1 MKTLCVLQHVESEYL
16 GLLEDQLE
24 GRNIGFGYCRP
35 FTPGGRVPSETGS
48 YDGLI
53 VLGAG
58 PLGIVSGNLIPS
70 LGAELRLVASFLDSG
85 LPVVGIGIGAAILA
99 TAGGGGAHEA
109 PLRFEVTRAQRTTP
123 DALCGHLPETWPA
136 AIFMRDRPALPGDA
150 QVLAVDEAGVPLVF
164 KVGTTGIGFLGH
176 PGIKPAMVED
186 LIMEFGEAPDD
197 AAESLEAL
205 RGTYRDIEAALIQIM
220 VGLVEMTHWMS
231 ASR

>member
-24 GRNIGFGYCRP
+24 GRNIGFRYCRP
-35 FTPGGRVPSETGS
+35 FTPGGQLPAEAGS

-70 LGAELRLVASFLDSG
+70 LAAELRF
-85 LPVVGIGIGAAILA
+85 VVT
-99 TAGGGGAHEA
+99 TAH
-109 PLRFEVTRAQRTTP
+109 RTTP
-123 DALCGHLPETWPA
+123 AALGGHLPETWPA
-136 AIFMRDRPALPGDA
+136 AIFMRDRPALPRDA
-150 QVLAVDEAGVPLVF
+150 QVLAVDEAGEPLVF
-164 KVGTTGIGFLGH
+164 QIGTTGIGFLGH

-197 AAESLEAL
+197 TAETLEAL
-205 RGTYRDIEAALIQIM
+205 RGAYRDIEAALIQIM
-220 VGLVEMTHWMS
+220 VGLVDMTHWMS
-231 ASR
+231 PSR